1 MGEFILDR
9 DSTSPSSSYVDD
21 ESTSDNEVT
30 INNKDSVQIPILK
43 NGGKK
48 RRSRSSSPSSVST
61 SSSREENPG
70 NSSSKRLRRGTS
82 LPLLDDENR
91 KVLGTLNHQDHE
103 EEEEKEEKE
112 EKSVP

>member
-1 MGEFILDR
+1 MG
-9 DSTSPSSSYVDD
+9 
-21 ESTSDNEVT
+21 NEVT

-70 NSSSKRLRRGTS
+70 NSNSKRLRRETS

-103 EEEEKEEKE
+103 EKE
-112 EKSVP
+112 EKSVPKRKGSKPKQGPKSKKTFKNLQKKV